1 MKHTQGLHPDDLVQ
15 STSPGY
21 ADYYYSHT
29 ISPEQSER
37 MFNLRVEKRMPPGWW
52 LIPALILGPVVMV
65 ALAYAG
71 GAF

>member
-1 MKHTQGLHPDDLVQ
+1 M
-15 STSPGY
+15 
-21 ADYYYSHT
+21 SHYQETEVRHLTTREWRET
-29 ISPEQSER
+29 ISPEQRER
-37 MFNLRVEKRMPPGWW
+37 FRNLWVEEPRMPPGWW

>member
-1 MKHTQGLHPDDLVQ
+1 MKHTRELTPAELASGMSRDHAEMFLCN
-15 STSPGY
+15 S
-21 ADYYYSHT
+21 

-37 MFNLRVEKRMPPGWW
+37 YWNLRVEKRMPPGWW